1 MRHDVALANDARAG
15 TDPTTQRTRAA
26 GIAIAAATIISTI
39 FVAMDRSGG
48 GTNPLEILQGIAGL
62 QVLKEVVHGVAIAS
76 VCAYAFGYATLA
88 RRLGL
93 QKPLVLAGLSVYLLG
108 CVAMIGAT
116 ILDGFVTPH
125 IAMEAITGSP
135 DVVSFAYRL
144 IYFIG
149 TVLNDLAKLGWILQA
164 AGTLAWS
171 IALLHKSG
179 FSRAIGVIGFVSSG
193 LVVALIAASPV
204 NMTMT
209 SLLSVLFAQLI
220 WNLAAA
226 VMLMRDPNR
235 VAQRASLERHAL
247 AS

>member
-1 MRHDVALANDARAG
+1 MHANVSVYPDEALI
-15 TDPTTQRTRAA
+15 DPTKQRTRAA
-26 GIAIAAATIISTI
+26 GVAIAAATVISTI
-39 FVAMDRSGG
+39 FVAMDQSGG
-48 GTNPLEILQGIAGL
+48 GSNPLEILQGITNL

-93 QKPLVLAGLSVYLLG
+93 QRPAVLAGLTVYLLG

-135 DVVSFAYRL
+135 EKVKFAYSL

-149 TVLNDLAKLGWILQA
+149 TVLNDLAKLGWVLQA
-164 AGTLAWS
+164 VGTIAWS

-179 FSRAIGVIGFVSSG
+179 FDRAIGVIGFVSSG

-226 VMLMRDPNR
+226 VLLLRVPNR
-235 VAQRASLERHAL
+235 VASGARLERHAL